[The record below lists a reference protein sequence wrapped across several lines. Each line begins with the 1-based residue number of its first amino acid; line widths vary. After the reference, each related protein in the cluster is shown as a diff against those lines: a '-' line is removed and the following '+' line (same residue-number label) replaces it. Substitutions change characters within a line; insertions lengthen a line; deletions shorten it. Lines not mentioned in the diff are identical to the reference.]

1 MSIIKFNKRLDFG
14 TDYYVQV
21 LNIRKWSL
29 LQVSVSWNDYA
40 ATPYLQITFGSNGFF
55 SILSWVYKFG
65 FDVDILSRTW
75 NFDYMNYK
83 EWRYNR
89 LCMKHLGMKPTKMYV
104 SKEDY
109 DELVRRINEKPD
121 PKVMERFR
129 EIMSRRSPWDD

>member
-14 TDYYVQV
+14 NDYYVQV

-65 FDVDILSRTW
+65 LDISLISRTW
-75 NFDYMNYK
+75 NFDYMKDN
-83 EWRYNR
+83 
-89 LCMKHLGMKPTKMYV
+89 
-104 SKEDY
+104 D
-109 DELVRRINEKPD
+109 
-121 PKVMERFR
+121 
-129 EIMSRRSPWDD
+129 

>member
-1 MSIIKFNKRLDFG
+1 MSIIKFNVREDFG

-55 SILSWVYKFG
+55 SILSWIGKFG

-75 NFDYMNYK
+75 NFDYMN
-83 EWRYNR
+83 N
-89 LCMKHLGMKPTKMYV
+89 T
-104 SKEDY
+104 EDNMCNY
-109 DELVRRINEKPD
+109 DD
-121 PKVMERFR
+121 
-129 EIMSRRSPWDD
+129 

>member
-1 MSIIKFNKRLDFG
+1 MSIIKFNVQRRFWN
-14 TDYYVQV
+14 DYYVQV

-75 NFDYMNYK
+75 NFDYMN
-83 EWRYNR
+83 NI
-89 LCMKHLGMKPTKMYV
+89 
-104 SKEDY
+104 EDNKCNY
-109 DELVRRINEKPD
+109 DD
-121 PKVMERFR
+121 
-129 EIMSRRSPWDD
+129 